1 MTRTK
6 RRTGVI
12 PGMTHA
18 NIQLPAALHDQMKAV
33 RQARHEEEGADV
45 KLCRI
50 YREAVELYLSSDPVQ
65 RLLNGRRPSRKSL
78 RATG

>member
-1 MTRTK
+1 
-6 RRTGVI
+6 
-12 PGMTHA
+12 MTHA